1 MNGVDA
7 EGRFLFLPLFFFS
20 KDRDRTIFSFSSL
33 LRDLL
38 YEKFFPEARCKASN
52 FFSPPIRFTVS
63 NNVVSL
69 TLFFYVSRRT
79 ILIFRIKIA
88 KKKKKSG
95 QKKR

>member
-7 EGRFLFLPLFFFS
+7 GRFLSCLSFFF
-20 KDRDRTIFSFSSL
+20 RRIAIFSFSVFPSL

>member
-7 EGRFLFLPLFFFS
+7 GRFLSCLSFFF
-20 KDRDRTIFSFSSL
+20 RRIAIFSFSVFPSL

-52 FFSPPIRFTVS
+52 FFSPIRFTVS

-88 KKKKKSG
+88 KKKKKNG

>member
-7 EGRFLFLPLFFFS
+7 GRFLSCLSFFF
-20 KDRDRTIFSFSSL
+20 RRIAIFSFSSL

>member
-7 EGRFLFLPLFFFS
+7 EDRFLFLPLFFFS
-20 KDRDRTIFSFSSL
+20 KDRDFFFLFFVARFA
-33 LRDLL
+33 LR
-38 YEKFFPEARCKASN
+38 KVSEARCKASN

-79 ILIFRIKIA
+79 ILIFRIKIT